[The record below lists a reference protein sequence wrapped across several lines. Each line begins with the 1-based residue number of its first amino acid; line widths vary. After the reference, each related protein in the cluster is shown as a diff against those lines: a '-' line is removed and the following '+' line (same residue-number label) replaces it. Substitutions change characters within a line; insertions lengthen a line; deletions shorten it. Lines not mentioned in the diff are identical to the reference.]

1 MKRLLIGLVLFSM
14 GSAFAASAE
23 VEAAMAKGVRFLLAK
38 QAPEGHW
45 SDAQMPALSALPVWA
60 IAACGGEMEKG
71 KWKIEN
77 EELKM
82 SLSLREFR
90 PRCDRLCAKRII

>member
-60 IAACGGEMEKG
+60 IAACGGENTIAE
-71 KWKIEN
+71 IAYEVTAPI
-77 EELKM
+77 KM
-82 SLSLREFR
+82 TADKNRV
-90 PRCDRLCAKRII
+90 DTAKAA

>member
-45 SDAQMPALSALPVWA
+45 SDAQMPALSALPV
-60 IAACGGEMEKG
+60 
-71 KWKIEN
+71 
-77 EELKM
+77 
-82 SLSLREFR
+82 
-90 PRCDRLCAKRII
+90 